1 MDESIDKD
9 ESPALK
15 QPGFYFSVICFE
27 WVSESVAVA
36 FDGLRATSIS
46 LESFYAA

>member
-1 MDESIDKD
+1 LLLMDESIDKD

-27 WVSESVAVA
+27 
-36 FDGLRATSIS
+36 
-46 LESFYAA
+46 